1 MKEIDPSYSWSGK
14 IRLTYPPDRCMNK
27 ISPFLRLIN
36 YIADPPWLYDT
47 LYTMW
52 GSEVGELV
60 REARSSKLA
69 QTIDT
74 TYRGHHLSD
83 PLDI

>member
-1 MKEIDPSYSWSGK
+1 M
-14 IRLTYPPDRCMNK
+14 
-27 ISPFLRLIN
+27 IN
-36 YIADPPWLYDT
+36 YIADLPRLYDT

-83 PLDI
+83 PS

>member
-1 MKEIDPSYSWSGK
+1 MKENDPSYSWSGK
-14 IRLTYPPDRCMNK
+14 SCSTTALDRCMND

-36 YIADPPWLYDT
+36 YIAGTPWLYDT

-52 GSEVGELV
+52 GAEVGELV

>member
-1 MKEIDPSYSWSGK
+1 MKENTPTYSWSGK
-14 IRLTYPPDRCMNK
+14 IRLTYPHNRCMNK

-36 YIADPPWLYDT
+36 YIADLPRLYDT

-52 GSEVGELV
+52 GSEVGKPVDEPK
-60 REARSSKLA
+60 RRQYRHTMMGTTA
-69 QTIDT
+69 QT
-74 TYRGHHLSD
+74 

>member
-1 MKEIDPSYSWSGK
+1 MKENTPTYSWSGK
-14 IRLTYPPDRCMNK
+14 SCLTYPHNRCMNK
-27 ISPFLRLIN
+27 ISPFLCMIN
-36 YIADPPWLYDT
+36 YIADLPRLYDT